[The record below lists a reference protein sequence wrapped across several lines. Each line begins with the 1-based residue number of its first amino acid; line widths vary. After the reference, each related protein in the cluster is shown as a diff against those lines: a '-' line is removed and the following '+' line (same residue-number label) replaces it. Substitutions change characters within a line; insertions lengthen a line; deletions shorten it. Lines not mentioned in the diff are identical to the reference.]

1 MAETL
6 VSDLC
11 DLTPAAHWRFFVAA
25 MSVVSWCTV
34 FLDCFRPVFST
45 AFLLAITR
53 PYIVFL
59 QILALKIACIFV
71 GERSMHP
78 HQRPALRPGAA
89 G

>member
-1 MAETL
+1 
-6 VSDLC
+6 VSI
-11 DLTPAAHWRFFVAA
+11 
-25 MSVVSWCTV
+25 
-34 FLDCFRPVFST
+34 